1 MEYEKHFGKKI
12 KKKKKSGF
20 DKRDYMMKKKTT
32 NYFCETYE
40 T

>member
-1 MEYEKHFGKKI
+1 MKNILVKRQ

-20 DKRDYMMKKKTT
+20 DKRDYMMKKKITS
-32 NYFCETYE
+32 YFCETYE